1 MDQKKIGAFLKQLR
15 KEKNLTQEQLA
26 EKMLVSSRTVSRWET
41 GSNMPDISILI
52 ELADYY
58 EIDIRELIN
67 GERKSET
74 MTEETRDVLNQVA
87 EYTDAEKKKILKNV
101 LIYSVC
107 VLACLMLGFTV
118 FKNEPADASP
128 IYSLMYNLVKVIP
141 PMFTLYTIW
150 DVLKLNGNM
159 GKHGDSKTVRIV
171 SIVGIILG
179 LLCIAAVFGLFL
191 F

>member
-1 MDQKKIGAFLKQLR
+1 
-15 KEKNLTQEQLA
+15 
-26 EKMLVSSRTVSRWET
+26 MLVSSRTVSRWET